1 LRAVLFVCLKPD
13 FQAASAFAAMN
24 RISAYALILL
34 FTLLFIL
41 LFGGSS
47 CLAAYRNPAPAL
59 ALNSA
64 VPLIP
69 ATAWLYLSLPLFL
82 VCAARRL
89 NIAAQWRFFLL
100 LTGELVVASIAFQL
114 YPVHVRFMQ
123 PENPQGAGQTL
134 LRLAHTIGMSHNYLP
149 SLHCAF
155 ATSAAALLHRHVS
168 RPARAVIWLYAA
180 AINISTLTIH
190 AHHWL
195 DLVAGNLLVLLLWQP
210 IRRLAR
216 ATLPGYQTH
225 LLWLHNQARFAR
237 RHPRYALVS
246 LILYS
251 QYPFHPKRSKLMIA
265 GYCFLQ
271 AYDDIMDGDRPLNGS
286 LKTSA
291 TKTNAADC
299 GTASHALTPPQ
310 HAAQIIRQWQSYA
323 QPAQRQPENRHG
335 AFQAAANSAADMRQ
349 PEIPSK
355 PLSDLPRLACLF
367 NRQLARLPAY
377 AEAHAEVARLLRLM
391 QADAVRAPARLLYPQ
406 ARLQRHMRQTFA
418 SSLNLLFCAQQCA
431 TRAKHVP
438 ELVRALAWCSA
449 MRDWDADL
457 ACGIINI
464 PAEVW
469 HAARLAPDERNGR
482 VVSQNPAV
490 AAWLAQ
496 QKQHAEQDLRD
507 LFFRLPQIKR
517 QDPAA
522 AKIIRLFAR
531 SVWRFAEKRY
541 PKRFGGG

>member
-1 LRAVLFVCLKPD
+1 
-13 FQAASAFAAMN
+13 MN
-24 RISAYALILL
+24 RTSAYALILL

-59 ALNSA
+59 VLNST

-114 YPVHVRFMQ
+114 YPVHVHFMQ

-155 ATSAAALLHRHVS
+155 ATTAAALLHRHVS
-168 RPARAVIWLYAA
+168 RPARAVVWLYAA

-210 IRRLAR
+210 VRRLAR
-216 ATLPGYQTH
+216 ATLPGYQAH
-225 LLWLHNQARFAR
+225 LLWLYNQARFAR

-299 GTASHALTPPQ
+299 RTAPHALTPPQ

-323 QPAQRQPENRHG
+323 QSAPRQPENRHG
-335 AFQAAANSAADMRQ
+335 VFQAAANSAADMRQ
-349 PEIPSK
+349 PEIPAK
-355 PLSDLPRLACLF
+355 PLSDLPQLACLF
-367 NRQLARLPAY
+367 NRQIARLPAY
-377 AEAHAEVARLLRLM
+377 AEAHTEVARLLRLM

-431 TRAKHVP
+431 TRAEHVP

-482 VVSQNPAV
+482 VASQNPAV
-490 AAWLAQ
+490 AAWLAR

>member
-1 LRAVLFVCLKPD
+1 
-13 FQAASAFAAMN
+13 MN

-59 ALNSA
+59 VLNST

-114 YPVHVRFMQ
+114 YPVHVHFMQ

-155 ATSAAALLHRHVS
+155 ATTAAALLHRHVS

-216 ATLPGYQTH
+216 ATLPDYQTH

-271 AYDDIMDGDRPLNGS
+271 AFDDLMDGDRQTARTADEEARRLIREWRHGRFDENDPYSRLAADFRGR
-286 LKTSA
+286 LKTSEA
-291 TKTNAADC
+291 SFCEAKTDIEGLDEAKANAKHP
-299 GTASHALTPPQ
+299 GKTETALPAAAARFALTRTLGLLHTMHLDRLRAERAQ
-310 HAAQIIRQWQSYA
+310 LWTEAEIAAQHRRTFTRSLDLLL
-323 QPAQRQPENRHG
+323 
-335 AFQAAANSAADMRQ
+335 AALGSSVRGR
-349 PEIPSK
+349 
-355 PLSDLPRLACLF
+355 DL
-367 NRQLARLPAY
+367 
-377 AEAHAEVARLLRLM
+377 
-391 QADAVRAPARLLYPQ
+391 
-406 ARLQRHMRQTFA
+406 
-418 SSLNLLFCAQQCA
+418 
-431 TRAKHVP
+431 P
-438 ELVRALAWCSA
+438 ELVDALGWCST
-449 MRDWDADL
+449 MRDLPEDL
-457 ACGIINI
+457 RAGIVNI
-464 PAEVW
+464 PSELWRQAGWPSE
-469 HAARLAPDERNGR
+469 
-482 VVSQNPAV
+482 
-490 AAWLAQ
+490 
-496 QKQHAEQDLRD
+496 
-507 LFFRLPQIKR
+507 KR
-517 QDPAA
+517 HDPAA
-522 AKIIRLFAR
+522 LSADAAFRDWMRQERSRALQLLDQADRRTAALNDGTARRISNLFAR
-531 SVWRFAEKRY
+531 SVRRFAEQRLPARY
-541 PKRFGGG
+541 PWLNGPTDQAV